1 MVALPLMV
9 PEDGLCAI
17 IFYMDVF
24 YNSKKRNIEPVYSN
38 TAFNVLKSILKKYR
52 MTSFGLSMF
61 QGTVGQSIEKNKY
74 FIRSGLGYLYAD
86 GWVHLGMLNVDN
98 MFDYDKL
105 KNEPLKYLEVAREF
119 LDSKKPTLP
128 QHHVALGVGMR
139 HSGDGDRLL
148 DNADLALKD
157 FPAVSMLVLK
167 VHLEYSTDKSIVYTL
182 PPNPDQLNIRSK
194 GLISLASLGADAKAR
209 LTNMTNHNKTYVLLS
224 FAMFGRGY
232 RMDNS
237 WTDPASRPQAMHG
250 INMDYRT
257 LCKDASGSDTADS
270 MSTFYANTT
279 TKFLAIFDTIDN
291 IRDKM
296 NRRKRSSLPFYNSG
310 IMAYRVEMDDWAD
323 NCGNGSFA
331 RLRALKETL
340 SR

>member
-1 MVALPLMV
+1 
-9 PEDGLCAI
+9 
-17 IFYMDVF
+17 
-24 YNSKKRNIEPVYSN
+24 
-38 TAFNVLKSILKKYR
+38 
-52 MTSFGLSMF
+52 
-61 QGTVGQSIEKNKY
+61 
-74 FIRSGLGYLYAD
+74 
-86 GWVHLGMLNVDN
+86 
-98 MFDYDKL
+98 
-105 KNEPLKYLEVAREF
+105 
-119 LDSKKPTLP
+119 
-128 QHHVALGVGMR
+128 MR

-194 GLISLASLGADAKAR
+194 GLISL
-209 LTNMTNHNKTYVLLS
+209 
-224 FAMFGRGY
+224 
-232 RMDNS
+232 
-237 WTDPASRPQAMHG
+237 
-250 INMDYRT
+250 